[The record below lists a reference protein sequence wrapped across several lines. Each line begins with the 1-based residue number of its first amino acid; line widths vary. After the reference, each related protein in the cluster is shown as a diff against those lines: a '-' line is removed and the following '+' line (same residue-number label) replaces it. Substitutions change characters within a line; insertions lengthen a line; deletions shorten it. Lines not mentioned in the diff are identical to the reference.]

1 MMNVFKFMQQD
12 NCVRNFSLAF
22 CRIILCQE
30 LIQQMANVEYTE
42 NVTEEQLEA
51 MAGGEHLR
59 YHATSFGATR
69 SNKVP

>member
-1 MMNVFKFMQQD
+1 
-12 NCVRNFSLAF
+12 
-22 CRIILCQE
+22 
-30 LIQQMANVEYTE
+30 MAKVEYTE